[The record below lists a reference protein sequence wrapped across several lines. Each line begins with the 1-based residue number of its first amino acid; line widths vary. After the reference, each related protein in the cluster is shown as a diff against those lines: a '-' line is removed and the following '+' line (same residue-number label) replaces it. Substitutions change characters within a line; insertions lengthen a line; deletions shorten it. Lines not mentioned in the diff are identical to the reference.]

1 MFRPQTEAIR
11 QCSFVRNASAAA
23 GLLKASGPHPSR
35 GRTTRRRQ
43 PRSRRP
49 LRKLRPRSSDSA
61 MSISRQDIEKV
72 ALLARLQLTDDELAK
87 MTVELA
93 QIVGYVDQLGEVD
106 TDGIEPMAH
115 PIEKANVFRDD
126 VVAES
131 LPRDEALA
139 NAPHRDERGY
149 LVPAVLGE

>member
-1 MFRPQTEAIR
+1 MSRPRTVATR
-11 QCSFVRNASAAA
+11 RCWCARNASAAA
-23 GLLKASGPHPSR
+23 GLPRSSGPHRSR
-35 GRTTRRRQ
+35 CRTIRRRW
-43 PRSRRP
+43 RRRRRP
-49 LRKLRPRSSDSA
+49 PRKLRPRSSDFA

-72 ALLARLQLTDDELAK
+72 ALLARLQLTDDELSK

-115 PIEKANVFRDD
+115 PIEKANVFRND